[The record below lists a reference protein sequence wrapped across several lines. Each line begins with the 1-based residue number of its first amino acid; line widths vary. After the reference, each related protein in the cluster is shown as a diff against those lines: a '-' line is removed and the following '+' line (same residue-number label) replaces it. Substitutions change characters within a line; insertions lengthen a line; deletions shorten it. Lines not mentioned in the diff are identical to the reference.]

1 MTISTGKQKQN
12 ILGTY
17 YDEDNGNEDEQVM
30 LEI

>member
-12 ILGTY
+12 ILGTC